1 MRGRLRMGC
10 SSRTRGR
17 LRVSRRG
24 RLRSSLRMSRRFW
37 LRSRLRM
44 SCSRLGLAGWTS
56 LLGLCRLVLVR
67 ARRSRFV
74 LSRLVLV
81 RTSRGCF
88 VLSCLVLTRAR
99 CSCLILRSLAFGRL
113 TLSGLVLRSLVFG
126 RLTLSGLVLGGL
138 VLGGRSLVRCSRLFR
153 RYHPRT
159 AKLAGLRG
167 RCDCGP
173 PLVHGRQ
180 KRVVGAGSVHMLA
193 LHRSCR
199 RVLLVHR
206 SLFHGGRSGGNSTL
220 AAVVAD
226 MVHRGFVN
234 YGLAVNIGDVRDVH
248 VIHRAVVVET
258 SVVPISAPI
267 ADTTVAKAVVDA
279 TVEADTLAPVTFI
292 PCKGIVAPAPI
303 AGSPEQAN
311 GRRLDPCAGN
321 PEVAFITVRPV
332 ARCPQITGCGDHG
345 LSVYRQRG
353 RSDRDRHAELRE
365 RDSWYHHEQNC
376 EQQKTGDTHSNH
388 LARSSFD
395 CPMHLLLRAAR
406 S

>member
-1 MRGRLRMGC
+1 MRGRLRMG
-10 SSRTRGR
+10 
-17 LRVSRRG
+17 
-24 RLRSSLRMSRRFW
+24 
-37 LRSRLRM
+37 
-44 SCSRLGLAGWTS
+44 CSRLGLAGWTS

-126 RLTLSGLVLGGL
+126 RLTLSDPVLRCLVFGRLVLSGLVLGGLVFGRLILSGLVLGGL

-153 RYHPRT
+153 CYHPRT

-206 SLFHGGRSGGNSTL
+206 SLFHGGRSGGNS
-220 AAVVAD
+220 
-226 MVHRGFVN
+226 
-234 YGLAVNIGDVRDVH
+234 
-248 VIHRAVVVET
+248 
-258 SVVPISAPI
+258 
-267 ADTTVAKAVVDA
+267 
-279 TVEADTLAPVTFI
+279 
-292 PCKGIVAPAPI
+292 
-303 AGSPEQAN
+303 
-311 GRRLDPCAGN
+311 
-321 PEVAFITVRPV
+321 
-332 ARCPQITGCGDHG
+332 
-345 LSVYRQRG
+345 
-353 RSDRDRHAELRE
+353 
-365 RDSWYHHEQNC
+365 
-376 EQQKTGDTHSNH
+376 
-388 LARSSFD
+388 
-395 CPMHLLLRAAR
+395 
-406 S
+406 